1 MQATRQALDSAR
13 WHFQH
18 GPIDLVIAAEGQAQ
32 AVAQAHEQAWQ
43 RFQGLLAELVAELP
57 ALRDPVGA

>member
-32 AVAQAHEQAWQ
+32 AVAQAMSLQLLEQ
-43 RFQGLLAELVAELP
+43 LP
-57 ALRDPVGA
+57 AAPAAARRRDLPLS